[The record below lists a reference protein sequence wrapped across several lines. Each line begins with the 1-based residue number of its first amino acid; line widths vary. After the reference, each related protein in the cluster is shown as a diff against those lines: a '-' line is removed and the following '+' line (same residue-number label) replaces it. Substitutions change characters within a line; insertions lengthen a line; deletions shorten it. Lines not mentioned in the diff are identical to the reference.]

1 MSDSTP
7 VANEQPKPRKKMGR
21 PSKKTPELVEEICAR
36 LAKGEPM
43 SRIAKDDH
51 MPELT
56 NVYKWLRVDDEF
68 RQLYETAR
76 ADGAHTYAA
85 EIAEIIDEEPL
96 AVYDDA
102 GNKKY
107 DSGSIAHKRLRMDG
121 RKWLAAKY
129 LPKVYGERQILA
141 GDAENPLEV
150 KANTEVFDTLLQTL
164 ELQRQ
169 AKGKK

>member
-1 MSDSTP
+1 
-7 VANEQPKPRKKMGR
+7 
-21 PSKKTPELVEEICAR
+21 
-36 LAKGEPM
+36 
-43 SRIAKDDH
+43 

-56 NVYKWLRVDDEF
+56 NVYKWLRTDDEF

-76 ADGAHTYAA
+76 SDGAHTYAA

-96 AVYDDA
+96 AVYDDQ

-141 GDAENPLEV
+141 GDADNPLEMKV
-150 KANTEVFDTLLQTL
+150 DTGIFDAVLKNI
-164 ELQRQ
+164 ELTKQSKR
-169 AKGKK
+169 

>member
-1 MSDSTP
+1 MSDLVS
-7 VANEQPKPRKKMGR
+7 NEQEKPKRKMGR

-43 SRIAKDDH
+43 SRIAKDAH

-56 NVYKWLRVDDEF
+56 NVYRWLRVDEEF

-76 ADGAHTYAA
+76 ADGAHTYAS

-96 AVYDDA
+96 PVFDDQ
-102 GNKKY
+102 GNKRY

-129 LPKVYGERQILA
+129 LPKVYGDRQILA
-141 GDAENPLEV
+141 GDAESPIEV
-150 KANTEVFDTLLQTL
+150 KSNTEIFDALLQNL
-164 ELQRQ
+164 ELVQQTR
-169 AKGKK
+169 GK

>member
-1 MSDSTP
+1 MSDS
-7 VANEQPKPRKKMGR
+7 VSAEQAKPRKKVGR

-56 NVYKWLRVDDEF
+56 NVYKWLRVDEEF

-76 ADGAHTYAA
+76 SDGAHTYAA

-96 AVYDDA
+96 AIHDEH

-141 GDAENPLEV
+141 GDADNPLAMTV
-150 KANTEVFDTLLQTL
+150 DTSVFDAVLKNI
-164 ELQRQ
+164 ELTKQS
-169 AKGKK
+169 K

>member
-1 MSDSTP
+1 MSDPTTI
-7 VANEQPKPRKKMGR
+7 AAEQSKPRKKIGR
-21 PSKKTPELVEEICAR
+21 PSKKTPELIEEICAR
-36 LAKGEPM
+36 LAQGEPV
-43 SRIAKDDH
+43 SHITKDAH
-51 MPELT
+51 MPDLV

-68 RQLYETAR
+68 RKLYETAR
-76 ADGAHTYAA
+76 SDGAHTYAA

-96 AVYDDA
+96 AVYDEA

-150 KANTEVFDTLLQTL
+150 KVESTIFDTLLHNL
-164 ELQRQ
+164 ELTKQ
-169 AKGKK
+169 AKSK